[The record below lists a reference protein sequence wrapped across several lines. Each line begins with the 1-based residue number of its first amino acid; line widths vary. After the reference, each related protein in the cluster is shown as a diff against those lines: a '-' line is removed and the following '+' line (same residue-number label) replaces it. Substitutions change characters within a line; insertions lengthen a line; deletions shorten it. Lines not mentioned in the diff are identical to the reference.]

1 MNSGYHIS
9 DQHATYFMTF
19 TVVGWVDLFTR
30 KECKDI
36 IINSLKYCQE
46 NKGLIIYAF
55 ALMESHLHLLAS
67 SLESSTGLS
76 AIVRDFKKFTSR
88 ELMKWIIDNPQES
101 RRDWLRVVFEYHAK
115 FNQNNKHFQVWQQHN
130 MPKVCVQPKFTL
142 QKLNYIHNN
151 PVVAGIVDNPV
162 DYKYSS
168 ARNYADRTDFV
179 LDVNVLD
186 FGVQVGY
193 VGF

>member
-1 MNSGYHIS
+1 MNSGYVIS
-9 DQHATYFMTF
+9 DQYASYFMTF

-46 NKGLIIYAF
+46 NKGLILFAF
-55 ALMESHLHLLAS
+55 VLMESHLHLLAS
-67 SLESSTGLS
+67 SRENSKGLS

-88 ELMKWIIDNPQES
+88 ALIEWMIDNPKES
-101 RRDWLRVVFEYHAK
+101 RWDWLKMVFEYHGK
-115 FNQNNKHFQVWQQHN
+115 YNQNNTHFQVWQQHN
-130 MPKVCVQPKFTL
+130 MPKVCVQPKFTF
-142 QKLNYIHNN
+142 QKLNYIHYN
-151 PVVAGIVDNPV
+151 PVESGIVDNPC
-162 DYKYSS
+162 DYKFSS
-168 ARNYADRTDFV
+168 ARNYAGRTDVV

-186 FGVQVGY
+186 CGPQVGY